1 MTRRQTKVMMQIITL
16 VIVGIAIYSI
26 VATTKTNLERI
37 GISSGFGFLSEPSG
51 FEIGFTLWEFSRTS
65 TYLDVFWVGIANSLL
80 ASSFAI
86 VLCTIIGLV
95 IGIAQLSSNKL
106 TAVLARIYV
115 EVFRNVPLLLNI
127 FFWYFVTL
135 NVFPMVAESLS
146 ISDKAF
152 LNQRGL
158 FLPTLVFEDG
168 AGSSAAWLVGLAF
181 VGAIL
186 IGFLRGFL
194 AAVALLCLLLIGIA
208 GLIAVGVLPATV
220 ELPAPTRFN
229 ISGGF
234 EIVPELFAL
243 ILGLSVYHG
252 AFVAEYVRGGILSVP
267 KGQSEAAI
275 STGLSHWQTLR
286 HVVIPQSLRVIIPP
300 YISNN
305 LNVLKNSSL
314 GAAIAFP
321 ELVNV
326 FAGTALNQTGK
337 AIEIILMVMVF
348 YFTMSMLISLVMNV
362 YNKRVQ
368 MVER

>member
-1 MTRRQTKVMMQIITL
+1 MQIITL
-16 VIVGIAIYSI
+16 VIVGLAIYSI
-26 VATTKTNLERI
+26 AATTQANLERI

-51 FEIGFTLWEFSRTS
+51 FQIGFTLWDYSRTS
-65 TYLDVFWVGIANSLL
+65 TYLDVFWVGVGNSLL
-80 ASSFAI
+80 ASFFAI
-86 VLCTIIGLV
+86 ALCTIIGLV

-106 TAVLARIYV
+106 TSVLARTYV
-115 EVFRNVPLLLNI
+115 EIFRNVPLLLNI

-135 NVFPMVAESLS
+135 NIFPKVADSLS
-146 ISDKAF
+146 ISEMVF

-168 AGSSAAWLVGLAF
+168 VGSVVAWLFGLAF
-181 VGAIL
+181 FVAIVL
-186 IGFLRGFL
+186 GFLRGIL
-194 AAVALLCLLLIGIA
+194 LGMGALCASLIAMA
-208 GLIAVGVLPATV
+208 GLIAVGLLPAIV
-220 ELPAPTRFN
+220 EVPAPTRFN

-243 ILGLSVYHG
+243 ILGLSIYHG

-267 KGQSEAAI
+267 KGQSEAAH
-275 STGLSHWQTLR
+275 STGLSNWQTLR
-286 HVVIPQSLRVIIPP
+286 FVVIPQSLRVIIPP

-321 ELVNV
+321 EVVNV

-337 AIEIILMVMVF
+337 AIEIILMVMLF
-348 YFTMSMLISLVMNV
+348 YFTMSMLISLVLNV

>member
-1 MTRRQTKVMMQIITL
+1 MTRKQTKVMMQIITL
-16 VIVGIAIYSI
+16 ILVGLAIYSI
-26 VATTKTNLERI
+26 AATTQANLERI
-37 GISSGFGFLSEPSG
+37 GIASGFDFLSEPSG
-51 FEIGFTLWEFSRTS
+51 FEIGFTLWDFSRTS

-80 ASSFAI
+80 ASFFAI
-86 VLCTIIGLV
+86 IFCTIIGLV

-115 EVFRNVPLLLNI
+115 EIFRNVPLLLNI

-135 NVFPMVAESLS
+135 NMFPLVAESFSLS
-146 ISDKAF
+146 DTVF

-168 AGSSAAWLVGLAF
+168 VGSIVAWLVGLAF
-181 VGAIL
+181 AWAIVL
-186 IGFLRGFL
+186 GFLRGFFG
-194 AAVALLCLLLIGIA
+194 AVALLCLCLLGIA
-208 GLIAVGVLPATV
+208 GLIAGGVLPATV
-220 ELPAPTRFN
+220 EVPAPTRFN
-229 ISGGF
+229 INGGF

-243 ILGLSVYHG
+243 ILGLSIYHG

-286 HVVIPQSLRVIIPP
+286 FVVIPQSLRVIIPP

-348 YFTMSMLISLVMNV
+348 YFTMSMLISLVLNV

-368 MVER
+368 LVER